1 VRGFGAI
8 VGGAIHHGDRRL
20 DGTSEIE
27 PKAPSATPT
36 ADAAV
41 LAELTTMERDI
52 LQERFVDF
60 ERAVLQ
66 ENIVLCDHKSGVLL
80 AFTGAMVVYCVS
92 ELGGHFAGGLR
103 GWMGFVVPGAILIA
117 ALAFLISSSFSLSTV
132 MPRIRRGVTED
143 HIFWEAPAFKLPVE
157 EYVAVMMGLD
167 PVREHHEKL
176 RHLHTL
182 AAICRSKY
190 ANLRQAMT
198 FAIVGF
204 AVLVVGE
211 LIKSS
216 V

>member
-1 VRGFGAI
+1 MLELS
-8 VGGAIHHGDRRL
+8 HHGDGRL
-20 DGTSEIE
+20 DGTAEVE
-27 PKAPSATPT
+27 ATPAGATPT
-36 ADAAV
+36 SDAAV
-41 LAELTTMERDI
+41 LAELSTIDRDL
-52 LQERFVDF
+52 LQERFVEF

-92 ELGGHFAGGLR
+92 ELGGHPLGSLR
-103 GWMGFVVPGAILIA
+103 GAVSMVAPAALA
-117 ALAFLISSSFSLSTV
+117 LSALAFLISSSFSLSTG
-132 MPRIRRGVTED
+132 MPRIVRGVTED

-167 PVREHHEKL
+167 SRREHHEKL

-182 AAICRSKY
+182 AAICRSKF
-190 ANLRQAMT
+190 ANLRHAMT

-216 V
+216 L

>member
-1 VRGFGAI
+1 
-8 VGGAIHHGDRRL
+8 L
-20 DGTSEIE
+20 DGTSEVE
-27 PKAPSATPT
+27 PKAPNATPT
-36 ADAAV
+36 SDAAV
-41 LAELTTMERDI
+41 LAELTAMERDL

-92 ELGGHFAGGLR
+92 ELARRPLGDPHGT
-103 GWMGFVVPGAILIA
+103 MKIIIPVILLVA

-157 EYVAVMMGLD
+157 DYVAVMMGLD

-190 ANLRQAMT
+190 ANLRQAMA